1 MIKMKSILLLSFAVC
16 ILSTVSVFAQTPVVD
31 SVKIMK
37 KQKEIEKINI
47 KLGEQKEKL
56 VLLESK
62 VNGLTA
68 TAEDKE
74 DDAKESASDNE
85 DAAADLNDD
94 IHDKK
99 KARQAKK
106 AAKKVS
112 GDAKDSRE
120 ATDDLKDLQRD
131 IKSLKK
137 DIAKNEKKLAK
148 LLPVPEKN

>member
-1 MIKMKSILLLSFAVC
+1 MKRILLLSFAFC
-16 ILSTVSVFAQTPVVD
+16 ILSTVSVFAQTLVVD

-68 TAEDKE
+68 TAADKE
-74 DDAKESASDNE
+74 DDAKASASDNE

-99 KARQAKK
+99 KAKQAKK

-112 GDAKDSRE
+112 GDAKDSRI
-120 ATDDLKDLQRD
+120 ATDNLKDLQND